1 MRGDDARIWHD
12 EVVCAESATGLRQP
26 QVVAHRG
33 ASALY
38 PEHTLAAYRAAISQG
53 ADALEC
59 DVRLTADGELVCLH
73 DRNLRRTGLKDG
85 LVSTS
90 TLAELEAID
99 FGAWK
104 PQDAVTWERDE
115 VGVLT
120 LRRLVETAVE
130 AGVELAIETK
140 HPTRYGEQVEHSL
153 VALLEEYGLTAAGSP
168 VRVMSFS
175 WMALRRIRRLAPA
188 LDVVF
193 LMDRPYQW
201 WRVQPVADSDWIAGP
216 GIKVV
221 KRSPELVR
229 RLKSAQTRVHVWT
242 VDEPE
247 DVDLCATYE
256 FEAMITNRPAEARAR
271 LHSGARL
278 G

>member
-1 MRGDDARIWHD
+1 MSICHD
-12 EVVCAESATGLRQP
+12 EFVVTQSVPSLRQP

-33 ASALY
+33 ASARY
-38 PEHTLAAYRAAISQG
+38 PEHTLAAYRAAIAQG

-73 DRNLRRTGLKDG
+73 DRTLRRTGLRDG

-90 TLAELEAID
+90 TLAELEEID

-104 PQDAVTWERDE
+104 PKEGVTWSRDE

-120 LRRLVETAVE
+120 MRRLLETAAD
-130 AGVELAIETK
+130 AGVRLAIEAK
-140 HPTRYGEQVEHSL
+140 HPTRYGEKVEQSL
-153 VALLEEYGLTAAGSP
+153 VELLAEFGWAGADSP

-175 WMALRRIRRLAPA
+175 WVALRRIRRLAPA
-188 LDVVF
+188 LDVVY

-201 WRVQPVADSDWIAGP
+201 WRVQPVADADWIAGP
-216 GIKVV
+216 GIKVI
-221 KRSPELVR
+221 KKYPELAAR
-229 RLKSAQTRVHVWT
+229 MMAAGTRVHVWT
-242 VDEPE
+242 VDDPA
-247 DVDLCATYE
+247 DVDLCANYG
-256 FEAMITNRPAEARAR
+256 FEAVITDKPSETRAR
-271 LHSGARL
+271 LHSHVVL

>member
-1 MRGDDARIWHD
+1 M
-12 EVVCAESATGLRQP
+12 VVERLDPRLRLP

-33 ASALY
+33 ASSLY
-38 PEHTLAAYRAAISQG
+38 PEHTLASYRAAIAQG

-73 DRNLRRTGLKDG
+73 DRTLRRTGLSDG

-90 TLAELEAID
+90 TLAELETID

-104 PQDAVTWERDE
+104 PQGEVSWTRDE

-120 LRRLVETAVE
+120 MRRLLELAAESGST
-130 AGVELAIETK
+130 LAIETK
-140 HPTRYGEQVEHSL
+140 HPTRYGEKVEQTL
-153 VALLEEYGLTAAGSP
+153 VELLAEFGWTGADSP

-175 WMALRRIRRLAPA
+175 WVALRRIRRLAPA
-188 LDVVF
+188 LDVVY

-201 WRVQPVADSDWIAGP
+201 WRVQPVADPDWIAGP

-221 KRSPELVR
+221 RRYPELAARMV
-229 RLKSAQTRVHVWT
+229 AAGTRVHVWT
-242 VDEPE
+242 VDDPA
-247 DVDLCATYE
+247 DVDLCAGYG
-256 FEAMITNRPAEARAR
+256 FEAIITDKPAETLAR
-271 LHSGARL
+271 LHSQAVL

>member
-1 MRGDDARIWHD
+1 VLTRTH
-12 EVVCAESATGLRQP
+12 SSTRQP

-38 PEHTLAAYRAAISQG
+38 PEHTLAAYRAAIAQG

-73 DRNLRRTGLKDG
+73 DRTLRRTGLSDG

-90 TLAELEAID
+90 TLAELNRID

-104 PQDAVTWERDE
+104 PQTDVSWSRDE
-115 VGVLT
+115 VGVLPLRT
-120 LRRLVETAVE
+120 LLETAAA
-130 AGVELAIETK
+130 AGVKMAIETK
-140 HPTRYGEQVEHSL
+140 HPTRFGYQVEESL
-153 VALLEEYGLTAAGSP
+153 VRMLDEFGWAGADSP

-175 WMALRRIRRLAPA
+175 WVALRRIRRLAPA
-188 LDVVF
+188 LDVVY

-201 WRVQPVADSDWIAGP
+201 WRVQPVADPDWIAGP

-221 KRSPELVR
+221 KRVPDQITRMIASG
-229 RLKSAQTRVHVWT
+229 TRVHVWT
-242 VDEPE
+242 VNDPE
-247 DVDLCATYE
+247 DVDICAD
-256 FEAMITNRPAEARAR
+256 FGVDAIITDRPAETRIR
-271 LHSGARL
+271 LHSNAVL